1 MERERERE
9 IAEVVRKK
17 KMKMV
22 KGRRGSTP
30 REKMEG
36 GSDLLIRKGVG
47 RVWLMKIRV
56 ILVI

>member
-36 GSDLLIRKGVG
+36 GGQIC
-47 RVWLMKIRV
+47 
-56 ILVI
+56 

>member
-1 MERERERE
+1 M
-9 IAEVVRKK
+9 VRKK

-30 REKMEG
+30 REKMEGG

>member
-30 REKMEG
+30 REKWRG